1 MTRLWPDGQAID
13 VEQDAQGTLVA
24 FTWAQ
29 QRHRVAQLAQQWRV
43 DVGWWRQRA
52 WRAYYKLSTD
62 SGLLVVI
69 YHELPDGGWY
79 LQRLYD

>member
-13 VEQDAQGTLVA
+13 VEQDGQGAPIA

-29 QRHRVAQLAQQWRV
+29 QTHHVAQLAQQWRV
-43 DVGWWRQRA
+43 DVGWWRQRV

-69 YHELPDGGWY
+69 YHELPDGDWY

>member
-1 MTRLWPDGQAID
+1 MTRLWAEGQAID
-13 VEQDAQGTLVA
+13 VKQDGQGVPVA
-24 FTWAQ
+24 FTWVRQ
-29 QRHRVAQLAQQWRV
+29 THRVAQLAQQWRV
-43 DVGWWRQRA
+43 DVGWWRQRV

-69 YHELPDGGWY
+69 YHELPDGDWY

>member
-1 MTRLWPDGQAID
+1 MTRLWPEGQAID
-13 VEQDAQGTLVA
+13 VEQDAQGALVA

-29 QRHRVAQLAQQWRV
+29 QRHHVAQLAQQWRV
-43 DVGWWRQRA
+43 DVGWWRRRV

>member
-1 MTRLWPDGQAID
+1 MTRLWPEGQEID
-13 VEQDAQGTLVA
+13 VERDEQGALLA

-29 QRHRVAQLAQQWRV
+29 KTHRVEEMARHWWV
-43 DVGWWRQRA
+43 DVGWWRQRV

-62 SGLLVVI
+62 SGLLVVV
-69 YHELPDGGWY
+69 YEDLLDGGWY